1 MDDAANES
9 AVDYKVNLSEAAKTE
24 EVVEETQT
32 TEALEEKTG
41 EEIPVDYSIKQES
54 VEEPVEESTEET
66 KVEKT
71 REEIFNDLLQDKYQ
85 IKSDELEKVLSKKE
99 SKELPSDVEKYLEY
113 REETKRGMEDFL
125 QLQKDYAEVD
135 DSEILREFYRKT
147 KNGLDIEDIESLIDV
162 KFGYN
167 EDSSD
172 TLVKTKKIEMKEE
185 LYKARQFFESQK
197 DKYKKPLESSELP
210 LSEQSKE
217 AVEFYQ
223 LYKKQEEE
231 QSKRSASVRNH
242 FEEKTKSLF
251 NDEFKGFEFKI
262 GEEKL
267 VFKPKDMNETKSRHS
282 DLNNFINAH
291 TDKDGVLT
299 DAKKYHTALSMAM
312 NPEAYA
318 KFFYEQGKASAIDKV
333 VGQGKNIDMGVRSN
347 IDSSKPG
354 PKFRVVND
362 NSSFTNG
369 LKINKR

>member
-135 DSEILREFYRKT
+135 DSEILREFYRQT
-147 KNGLDIEDIESLIDV
+147 KNGLDNEDIESLIDV